1 MKKKTD
7 LRFTSSRFNV
17 LKKTGQKFKYSFIL
31 LLLIDF
37 DQIKSY
43 IKINF
48 CFLKRLDFL

>member
-1 MKKKTD
+1 MKKKD
-7 LRFTSSRFNV
+7 LRFTSSRFNDSYV
-17 LKKTGQKFKYSFIL
+17 LKKGQKFKYSFIL

-48 CFLKRLDFL
+48 CFLKKE